1 MIRHIINTFLW
12 FLPPT
17 RLFLLR
23 NFLLKIAGIKFG
35 RNISFCGHSWIY
47 GRGDLLISNDTW
59 ISPGAIIFTH
69 ESVPIKIGARCDI
82 GPSVEFITGGHD
94 IGTSLRRA
102 GNGFAKAIIVEDGV
116 WIGAKSII
124 LGGVTIGSGSIIAAG
139 SLVRSDVPPNS
150 LAAGVPAV
158 VKRSLPP

>member
-23 NFLLKIAGIKFG
+23 NFLLKIAGIKLG
-35 RNISFCGHSWIY
+35 RNIRLCGRSWIY

-59 ISPGAIIFTH
+59 ISPGAIILTN
-69 ESVPIKIGARCDI
+69 ESATIKIGARCDI

-102 GNGFAKAIIVEDGV
+102 GNGFA
-116 WIGAKSII
+116 
-124 LGGVTIGSGSIIAAG
+124 
-139 SLVRSDVPPNS
+139 
-150 LAAGVPAV
+150 
-158 VKRSLPP
+158 